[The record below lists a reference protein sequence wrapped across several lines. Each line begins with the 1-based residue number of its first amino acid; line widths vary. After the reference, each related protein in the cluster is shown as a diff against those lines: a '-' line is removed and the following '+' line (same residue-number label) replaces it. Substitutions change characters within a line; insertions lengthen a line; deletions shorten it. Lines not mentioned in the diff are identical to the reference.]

1 MKHYSSKMTENFDEL
16 IHSLRQRID
25 TLQSQ
30 YVGFVTFC
38 TNLVNTHI
46 SAVHKELN
54 NLTMKSI
61 QSGVIKTLEY
71 LEMSYE
77 NATNDFGFS
86 VSSKNV
92 QEALDKSQ
100 KQIIAMPRISLSQI
114 DFEKKVSAVFVS
126 LSEIVNRKIL
136 RTRSKSRKSTSK
148 INQLNRFEQT
158 NQFNSENT
166 RIKKFSLQLL
176 QKETQDYKEKVSK
189 LEKKI
194 NTLNSELEKQTK
206 IIKEKQ
212 SEIDLKDQEIYNLNH
227 NSDISRLTQK
237 ISSDPRLKLGSTD
250 GSKLNSICV
259 SPIASPVLGENR
271 KRTQALRSSPDKGF
285 DLERFKQKIEGLGSL
300 LGKFNKYT
308 ALIEEAVSTH
318 PELGHLFLNFKSIKS
333 ELSFA
338 MMEMFDNQSPV
349 KRKSEERNS
358 DARVNNEVI
367 QLKSENCRLK
377 AEINH
382 KSTEILEINDQVKR
396 LEQELRETR
405 RNLNMTKEESSK
417 QEKEK
422 NEIQIE
428 SVYLKSQNEKLQKS
442 IKLMSESMST
452 TEKKANDFILLQ
464 SKYDEIVKNLRFT
477 PKILSMHIVS
487 TIEVKCK
494 FRRMKI
500 ESVTGIW
507 IGNRK
512 NLGLKFANSEIEE
525 VLINKKVSQAI
536 AQKNKV
542 EEDLMGAKE
551 ELAMIKDKLDAVN
564 EEKRSL
570 NSQLC
575 EALETWKI
583 FEEILAKTENENKRK
598 SEKLD
603 FTFPE
608 IISLNQVPSSK
619 PPKTPSKIQ
628 SFSAKPDQIKKL
640 EDKIQDL
647 EKHLQS
653 SLLTKDTFIKENQ
666 SLQSSLH
673 ESQELVE
680 QLSLLNSNL
689 QSSNSYLQEKVQNL
703 SLDSK
708 KSPIPSPSKQSPDL
722 SSILSKFSSFSQ
734 DTSETFENFS
744 LILQSYNSKLS
755 SIIIQSSSIKT
766 SSRKK
771 TQIME
776 NLTTELKLIQKE
788 KNKLLDT
795 RDKLIIQCNSQSE
808 EIISLKLE
816 QEESFTHKREDN
828 EYEVQVLKNQIKN
841 LQSSESNLLQALKE
855 TTDKYTNLVQISSEK
870 DLKIEAFMS
879 ELSQLKFKQS
889 IKSLDSND
897 KYKEE
902 VYNLKMRNIKLEQM
916 IEDLKNSSL
925 SQEELNNIKN
935 SYISQINK
943 IDEDRIAIEKKLK
956 DSEYSWNREKDSLQ
970 RSLDSFT
977 KQLAGANLEIHNLK
991 QKVKDLNL
999 SIKPVFHSND
1009 DYRIVRVVDY
1019 ERTSW
1024 YLLEVVSTKQLIWTS
1039 NLPFENIDEL
1049 KDPLP
1054 NLIMERGSLQKLN
1067 SELCVH
1073 NNKLRNLIAKI
1084 ESIAKRDSFYSVLNL
1099 IFEGKGEKTEVFE
1112 IAKREEGRRCRPS
1125 RIGRPGDVK
1134 TLSEL
1139 SDKGSIDSR
1148 KSNQSNKSTAF
1159 RIILQDKDEEL
1170 GRKNDCIR
1178 KQEIGIVNLKE
1189 ENNRLK
1195 EHLERFNHFKI
1206 LAANLQSI
1214 NPKMNTESSMI
1225 LKNMIGLAESST
1237 RYGR

>member
-1 MKHYSSKMTENFDEL
+1 MKHYSSKMPENFDEL
-16 IHSLRQRID
+16 ILPLRQKID
-25 TLQSQ
+25 NLQSQ
-30 YVGFVTFC
+30 YIGFVTFC
-38 TNLVNTHI
+38 TNLINTHI
-46 SAVHKELN
+46 SNVHKELSSLN
-54 NLTMKSI
+54 IKSI
-61 QSGVIKTLEY
+61 QSGVINTLES
-71 LEMSYE
+71 LEMEYE
-77 NATNDFGFS
+77 NATNNFGFS

-92 QEALDKSQ
+92 QEALDRSQ
-100 KQIIAMPRISLSQI
+100 KQIIGIPRISLSQI
-114 DFEKKVSAVFVS
+114 EFEKKVSAVFVS

-136 RTRSKSRKSTSK
+136 RTRSKSRKNAHQL
-148 INQLNRFEQT
+148 NQLNRFDQT
-158 NQFNSENT
+158 NQFNTENT
-166 RIKKFSLQLL
+166 RGKKYSLPLL
-176 QKETQDYKEKVSK
+176 QKETQDYKEKVIK

-194 NTLNSELEKQTK
+194 NTLNSELEKQAK

-212 SEIDLKDQEIYNLNH
+212 VEIDQKDQEIYNLNH

-271 KRTQALRSSPDKGF
+271 KRTQTLRSSPDKGF
-285 DLERFKQKIEGLGSL
+285 DFEKFKQKIEGLGSL
-300 LGKFNKYT
+300 LSKFNRYT
-308 ALIEEAVSTH
+308 ALIDEAVMTH
-318 PELGHLFLNFKSIKS
+318 PDLDHLFHNFKSIKS

-338 MMEMFDNQSPV
+338 MMEMFDNRSPV
-349 KRKSEERNS
+349 KKKSEERNS
-358 DARVNNEVI
+358 DLGVNNEVI
-367 QLKSENCRLK
+367 LLKSENCKLK
-377 AEINH
+377 AEIHH
-382 KSTEILEINDQVKR
+382 KSDEIREINDQVFR
-396 LEQELRETR
+396 LEQELRENR
-405 RNLNMTKEESSK
+405 KNLNNLKEELSK

-422 NEIQIE
+422 NDIQIE
-428 SVYLKSQNEKLQKS
+428 SVYLRSQNDKLQKS

-452 TEKKANDFILLQ
+452 NEKKTNDFILLQ

-477 PKILSMHIVS
+477 PKVLTMHVVSM
-487 TIEVKCK
+487 IEVKCK

-500 ESVTGIW
+500 ESLTGIW
-507 IGNRK
+507 VGSRK
-512 NLGLKFANSEIEE
+512 NLGFRFAEGEIEG

-542 EEDLMGAKE
+542 EEDLIVTKE
-551 ELAMIKDKLDAVN
+551 ELAMVKDKYNAAN

-570 NSQLC
+570 NSKLC
-575 EALETWKI
+575 EALEMCKI
-583 FEEILAKTENENKRK
+583 FEEILVKTENENKRK

-608 IISLNQVPSSK
+608 IISLNQIQSSK
-619 PPKTPSKIQ
+619 PPKKPSKIQ
-628 SFSAKPDQIKKL
+628 SFSAKPDQLKKL
-640 EDKIQDL
+640 EEKIQDL
-647 EKHLQS
+647 EKDLQS
-653 SLLTKDTFIKENQ
+653 SLTSQEAFKKENQ
-666 SLQSSLH
+666 SLQSCLH
-673 ESQELVE
+673 ESQEHLE

-689 QSSNSYLQEKVQNL
+689 QSSNLYLQEKVQNL

-708 KSPIPSPSKQSPDL
+708 KSPIPSPPKPNPDL

-734 DTSETFENFS
+734 ETSEIFENFS

-755 SIIIQSSSIKT
+755 STLFQISSIK
-766 SSRKK
+766 SNSRKK
-771 TQIME
+771 MQIIE
-776 NLTTELKLIQKE
+776 NLTAELKLIQKE
-788 KNKLLDT
+788 KNKLLET

-816 QEESFTHKREDN
+816 QEESFSHKREDN

-870 DLKIEAFMS
+870 DLKLEALTT

-902 VYNLKMRNIKLEQM
+902 VYNLKMRNIKLEQI

-925 SQEELNNIKN
+925 SQDELNNIKN

-956 DSEYSWNREKDSLQ
+956 DSEISWNREKDSLQ

-999 SIKPVFHSND
+999 SLKPVFHSSD
-1009 DYRIVRVVDY
+1009 EYRIVRVVDY
-1019 ERTSW
+1019 EKSSW
-1024 YLLEVVSTKQLIWTS
+1024 YLLEVLSTKQLIWTS
-1039 NLPFENIDEL
+1039 NLPFENSDEL

-1067 SELCVH
+1067 SELCVQ
-1073 NNKLRNLIAKI
+1073 NNKLRNLVARI
-1084 ESIAKRDSFYSVLNL
+1084 ENIAKRDSFYSVLNL
-1099 IFEGKGEKTEVFE
+1099 IFEGKAEKNEVFE
-1112 IAKREEGRRCRPS
+1112 AAKREEGRRYRPS

-1159 RIILQDKDEEL
+1159 KMILQDKDDEL
-1170 GRKNDCIR
+1170 IRKNDFIR
-1178 KQEIGIVNLKE
+1178 KQEMGIINLKE

-1195 EHLERFNHFKI
+1195 EHVERFNHFKI
-1206 LAANLQSI
+1206 LAAKLQAI
-1214 NPKMNTESSMI
+1214 NPKMSSESSMI
-1225 LKNMIGLAESST
+1225 LKTMIGLTETST